1 MLNTL
6 NKSLEKWLPLITPA
20 SVMIGIVLTVWLKSY
35 AYLVPWIFGFMTFAG
50 SLSMNFKDLKKALA
64 HPFPIFVTMTAL
76 HVLMPAVAWLIGL
89 VLFHDDV
96 YLRTGFILM
105 VVIPTGVVSFMW
117 ASIYKGNIALTLS
130 VILIDTL
137 LSPFLVPLTMETLM
151 GVQVKMD
158 VPGMMKGLIFMIVLP
173 SLLGMLL
180 NQLTQGRVKERVGR
194 KLSPF
199 SKIALAITIAINS
212 AVVAPY
218 FTKIDGKLVLTA
230 CVIVLI
236 ASTGYV
242 LGWLLAKWLKWDRS
256 VMVTM
261 VFNSGMRNNSAG
273 AVLAVSYFPP
283 PVAMPVIMCM
293 LFQQLLA
300 SLFGHLFCKSQ
311 ASMPLQP
318 VQQRHS
324 TS

>member
-1 MLNTL
+1 MLHTL

-20 SVMIGIVLTVWLKSY
+20 SVMIGIVLTGWLTSY
-35 AYLVPWIFGFMTFAG
+35 AYVVPWIFGFMTFAG
-50 SLSMNFKDLKKALA
+50 SLNMNFKDLRKALA

-76 HVLMPAVAWLIGL
+76 HVLMPALAWLIGL
-89 VLFHDDV
+89 ALFHDDV

-137 LSPFLVPLTMETLM
+137 LSPFLVPLTMEALI
-151 GVQVKMD
+151 GVQVQMD
-158 VPGMMKGLIFMIVLP
+158 VLGMMKGLIFMIVLP

-180 NQLTQGRVKERVGR
+180 NQLTQGRVKETVGR

-218 FTKIDGKLVLTA
+218 FTQIDGKLVLTA
-230 CVIVLI
+230 CIIVLI
-236 ASTGYV
+236 ASAGYV
-242 LGWLLAKWLKWDRS
+242 LGWLLANWLKWDRA

-311 ASMPLQP
+311 APMPLQP
-318 VQQRHS
+318 VSQRH
-324 TS
+324 

>member
-1 MLNTL
+1 MLLKL

-20 SVMIGIVLTVWLKSY
+20 SVILGIILTVWLRSF

-50 SLSMNFKDLKKALA
+50 SLSMNFKDLKRVLTQ
-64 HPFPIFVTMTAL
+64 PFPIFVSMITL
-76 HVLMPAVAWLIGL
+76 HVLMPGAAWLMGH
-89 VLFHDDV
+89 LFFPDDI
-96 YLRTGFILM
+96 YLRTGLILM

-117 ASIYKGNIALTLS
+117 VSIYKGNIALTLS

-137 LSPFLVPLTMETLM
+137 LSPFLVPLTMDALI

-158 VPGMMKGLIFMIVLP
+158 VFGMMKGLFYMIVLP

-180 NQLTQGRVKERVGR
+180 NQLTEGKVKEKLGR
-194 KLSPF
+194 PLSPF

-218 FTKIDGKLVLTA
+218 FTKVDGKLVLTA
-230 CVIVLI
+230 CVIVVMASAGYVVGWLI
-236 ASTGYV
+236 AR
-242 LGWLLAKWLKWDRS
+242 WLKWDRAI
-256 VMVTM
+256 MVTM

-273 AVLAVSYFPP
+273 AVLAISYFPP

-293 LFQQLLA
+293 LFQQLIA
-300 SLFGHLFCKSQ
+300 SLFGYLFCKSPE
-311 ASMPLQP
+311 AVRLEPLQQKT
-318 VQQRHS
+318 V
-324 TS
+324 